1 MVARMRTAFAMLSP
15 TAILL
20 AAATASVAGHG
31 RLPTSTT
38 RYGNVEEDVLPV
50 SRSPPLP
57 RLGLDAGT
65 VSISGISSGADF
77 AVYFS
82 VAHSRSVV
90 GAGVFAG
97 NVYRCYSTRFPGDI
111 LVNCSE
117 YAALEASVAG
127 CKNVDSLQAPCDA
140 SVEACP
146 PGFGLVRSK
155 CQGCA
160 GAASNYVSAVNVT
173 TLLHVA
179 ERRAGA
185 GLIDP
190 LHYVKRGRYW
200 LYRGSKDMCYRVGSV
215 DHAADF
221 YERLGGQVTFVNSTV
236 PSLHCI
242 PTLTDGTP
250 CGVEGNY
257 TESHPHALE
266 ACGFD
271 GAGECLKHIYGT
283 LASPV
288 QQQQSSLR
296 FFDQLEF
303 DLPNAGLDPRG
314 GFVYIPVACE
324 KSGANCKLHVFT
336 HGCGQQAAA
345 ASYKFN
351 DTYAR
356 RAGFNEWAEANNIV
370 ILYPQLHYGDR
381 ASCAAQKGDCW
392 DQEGT
397 TGEHWADKD
406 GQQVKAVKAMIDKL
420 TSSEQSS

>member
-1 MVARMRTAFAMLSP
+1 
-15 TAILL
+15 
-20 AAATASVAGHG
+20 
-31 RLPTSTT
+31 
-38 RYGNVEEDVLPV
+38 
-50 SRSPPLP
+50 
-57 RLGLDAGT
+57 
-65 VSISGISSGADF
+65 
-77 AVYFS
+77 
-82 VAHSRSVV
+82 
-90 GAGVFAG
+90 
-97 NVYRCYSTRFPGDI
+97 
-111 LVNCSE
+111 
-117 YAALEASVAG
+117 
-127 CKNVDSLQAPCDA
+127 
-140 SVEACP
+140 
-146 PGFGLVRSK
+146 
-155 CQGCA
+155 
-160 GAASNYVSAVNVT
+160 
-173 TLLHVA
+173 
-179 ERRAGA
+179 
-185 GLIDP
+185 
-190 LHYVKRGRYW
+190 
-200 LYRGSKDMCYRVGSV
+200 MCYRVGSV